1 MEQTTPLF
9 RWIEAYQLGIQEFD
23 AHHQKLVQLLNSSYD
38 AFLNNMHPHG
48 LATILDELSDYTQY
62 HFSAEE
68 AWMADQN
75 YPNRAEHQVQHDSF
89 KAKLA
94 ELQQARQKVDTALNA
109 ELFSFLAD
117 WLAAHILESDAAY
130 GAYTR
135 ENASRCSNNSSS
147 TDPSTQKTT

>member
-38 AFLNNMHPHG
+38 AFLTNTHPHS
-48 LATILDELSDYTQY
+48 LTTILDELSDYTQY

-68 AWMADQN
+68 AWMADHN
-75 YPNRAEHQVQHDSF
+75 YPERAGHIAQHDAF

-94 ELQQARQKVDTALNA
+94 ELQHARQDMNRTLNA
-109 ELFSFLAD
+109 ELFSLLAD

-130 GAYTR
+130 GAYAR
-135 ENASRCSNNSSS
+135 ENAVRCSNNSSS
-147 TDPSTQKTT
+147 TDPSAHNPT